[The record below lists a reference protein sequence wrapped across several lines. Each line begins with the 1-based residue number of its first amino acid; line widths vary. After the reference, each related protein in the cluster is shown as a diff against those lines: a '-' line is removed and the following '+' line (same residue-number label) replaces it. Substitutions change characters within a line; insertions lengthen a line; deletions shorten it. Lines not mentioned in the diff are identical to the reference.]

1 MMDFQ
6 KYIACICEG
15 AAERVIMNLLLD
27 NDKLKFTREDLLEED
42 LLRCRNAKTFE
53 EQYLRKGFTE
63 QITVLRILD
72 SRREN
77 FNLSKA
83 YMHKIKVINVIT
95 APEIEMLIIL
105 KENKYNEYQKY
116 KNANM
121 KPSEFCKSIL
131 KYPNVKSAEFIKDY
145 FNDVDSLVKAIKE
158 YKRVSN
164 VQRGEYTLADLLK

>member
-1 MMDFQ
+1 MEFS

-15 AAERVIMNLLLD
+15 AAERVIVEMLLD
-27 NDKLKFTREDLLEED
+27 NDKLKFTREDLIEED
-42 LLRCRNAKTFE
+42 LLRCRNAKRFE

-72 SRREN
+72 SRSEN

-105 KENKYNEYQKY
+105 NENKYSEYQKY

-131 KYPNVKSAEFIKDY
+131 KYSDVKSTAFIKDY
-145 FNDVDSLVKAIKE
+145 FSDVDSLIGAIKE
-158 YKRVSN
+158 YRRVSHI
-164 VQRGEYTLADLLK
+164 QRGEYALADLLK

>member
-1 MMDFQ
+1 MEFQ

-15 AAERVIMNLLLD
+15 TAERVIMNLLLD
-27 NDKLKFTREDLLEED
+27 NDKLNFVREDLLEED
-42 LLRCRNAKTFE
+42 LLRCRNAKVFE
-53 EQYLRKGFTE
+53 EQYLRKGFDE
-63 QITVLRILD
+63 RITVLRILD

-77 FNLSKA
+77 FKLSKA

-105 KENKYNEYQKY
+105 KENKYSEYQKY
-116 KNANM
+116 KNSNM
-121 KPSEFCKSIL
+121 KPSDFCKSIL
-131 KYPNVKSAEFIKDY
+131 KYPDVKSTGFITDY
-145 FNDVDSLVKAIKE
+145 FGDIDSLVRAIKE